1 MSRASWAKPGLARR
15 EPGLTAAM
23 PRRRWLTGET
33 WFPPC
38 YCKWKD
44 RLADLGVERADF
56 VAVPVQDLKRADDFY
71 GQTLG
76 LNRNP
81 NSSDRW
87 VEYELGNVT
96 LALVSPE
103 AMGPEFKAEGHQMP
117 IGLRVPDVEAA
128 RAKLEAEGV
137 EFLHETID
145 SGVCH
150 LASFSDPD
158 GNRLQLHRRYAPY
171 ADGSTP

>member
-1 MSRASWAKPGLARR
+1 M
-15 EPGLTAAM
+15 
-23 PRRRWLTGET
+23 
-33 WFPPC
+33 
-38 YCKWKD
+38 
-44 RLADLGVERADF
+44 ADLGVERADF
-56 VAVPVQDLKRADDFY
+56 VAVPVQDLKRADEFY

-103 AMGPEFKAEGHQMP
+103 AMGPEFTAEGHQMP

-137 EFLHETID
+137 EIGRASCRER
-145 SGVCH
+145 VC
-150 LASFSDPD
+150 SVV
-158 GNRLQLHRRYAPY
+158 
-171 ADGSTP
+171 

>member
-1 MSRASWAKPGLARR
+1 
-15 EPGLTAAM
+15 
-23 PRRRWLTGET
+23 
-33 WFPPC
+33 
-38 YCKWKD
+38 
-44 RLADLGVERADF
+44 LADLGVERADF
-56 VAVPVQDLKRADDFY
+56 VAVPVQDLKRADEFY
-71 GQTLG
+71 GRTLG

-87 VEYELGNVT
+87 VEYELGNVA

-128 RAKLEAEGV
+128 RTKLEAEGV

-171 ADGSTP
+171 RDGSHP